1 MLMNTNAKQGV
12 LLAIAAY
19 LMWGIIPAYFKL
31 LNSMVPTE
39 ILMHRIIWSSLLL
52 MIIISV
58 KKNWSQISSILK
70 KPKTLLIL
78 IASASILAFNWWL
91 FIWAINNNHLLDA
104 SLGYYINPLLN
115 VALGMFFLG
124 ERLSKLQYAAVGL
137 AFVGVTIQ
145 VVTFGSF
152 PVVAFAL
159 AISFS
164 VYGLIRKTVSV
175 DSVSGLL
182 MESLLL
188 TIPAV
193 LYWWFMV
200 PTDASNMANNTIGF
214 NLLIMA
220 AGLITTAPLLCFVA
234 AARRLNYSTM
244 GFFQYI
250 GPSIMFM
257 FAVFIYGEKVG
268 EDRWVTFGFI
278 WTALIIYSVASILKM
293 KKDRKSN
300 KAIS

>member
-1 MLMNTNAKQGV
+1 MNTNAKQGV

-19 LMWGIIPAYFKL
+19 LMWGVIPAYFKL

-52 MIIISV
+52 VIIISV
-58 KKNWSQISSILK
+58 KKNWIQISNILK

-124 ERLSKLQYAAVGL
+124 ERLSKLQYAAVAL
-137 AFVGVTIQ
+137 AFIGVTIQ

-152 PVVAFAL
+152 PLVAFAL

-164 VYGLIRKTVSV
+164 IYGLIRKTVSV

-193 LYWWFMV
+193 IYWWFMV
-200 PTDASNMANNTIGF
+200 PTDASNMLNNSIGF

-278 WTALIIYSVASILKM
+278 WMALIIYSVASILKM
-293 KKDRKSN
+293 KKDRRIQTN
-300 KAIS
+300 R

>member
-1 MLMNTNAKQGV
+1 MNTNAKQGV

-19 LMWGIIPAYFKL
+19 LMWGVIPAYFKL

-52 MIIISV
+52 MIIISM
-58 KKNWSQISSILK
+58 KKNWIQISNILK
-70 KPKTLLIL
+70 KPKTILIL
-78 IASASILAFNWWL
+78 MASASILAFNWWL

-124 ERLSKLQYAAVGL
+124 ERLSKLQYAAVAL
-137 AFVGVTIQ
+137 AFIGVTIQ

-152 PVVAFAL
+152 PLVAFAL

-214 NLLIMA
+214 NLLLMSAGIM
-220 AGLITTAPLLCFVA
+220 TTAPLLCFVA

-257 FAVFIYGEKVG
+257 FAVFLYGEKVG

-293 KKDRKSN
+293 KKDKKIN

>member
-1 MLMNTNAKQGV
+1 MNTNAKQGV

-19 LMWGIIPAYFKL
+19 LMWGVIPAYFKL

-58 KKNWSQISSILK
+58 KKNWSQISNILK

-124 ERLSKLQYAAVGL
+124 ERLSKLQYAAVAL
-137 AFVGVTIQ
+137 AFIGVTIQ

-152 PVVAFAL
+152 PLVAFAL

-164 VYGLIRKTVSV
+164 IYGLIRKTVSV

-193 LYWWFMV
+193 IYWWFMV
-200 PTDASNMANNTIGF
+200 PTGASNMLNNSIGF

-244 GFFQYI
+244 GFIQYI

-278 WTALIIYSVASILKM
+278 WMALIIYSVASILKM
-293 KKDRKSN
+293 KKDKI
-300 KAIS
+300 K

>member
-1 MLMNTNAKQGV
+1 ML
-12 LLAIAAY
+12 
-19 LMWGIIPAYFKL
+19 
-31 LNSMVPTE
+31 
-39 ILMHRIIWSSLLL
+39 
-52 MIIISV
+52 
-58 KKNWSQISSILK
+58 
-70 KPKTLLIL
+70 
-78 IASASILAFNWWL
+78 
-91 FIWAINNNHLLDA
+91 
-104 SLGYYINPLLN
+104 
-115 VALGMFFLG
+115 FLG

-137 AFVGVTIQ
+137 AFIGVTIQ

-200 PTDASNMANNTIGF
+200 PTGASNMLNNSIGF

-278 WTALIIYSVASILKM
+278 WMALIIYSIASILKM

>member
-1 MLMNTNAKQGV
+1 
-12 LLAIAAY
+12 
-19 LMWGIIPAYFKL
+19 
-31 LNSMVPTE
+31 
-39 ILMHRIIWSSLLL
+39 
-52 MIIISV
+52 
-58 KKNWSQISSILK
+58 
-70 KPKTLLIL
+70 
-78 IASASILAFNWWL
+78 L

-164 VYGLIRKTVSV
+164 IYGLIRKTVSV

-293 KKDRKSN
+293 KKDRKNN

>member
-1 MLMNTNAKQGV
+1 MNTNTKHGV

-19 LMWGIIPAYFKL
+19 FMWGVIPAYFKL

-52 MIIISV
+52 VIIISV
-58 KKNWSQISSILK
+58 KKNWLQISNILK

-78 IASASILAFNWWL
+78 AASASILAINWWL

-124 ERLSKLQYAAVGL
+124 ERLSKLQYAAVAL
-137 AFVGVTIQ
+137 AFIGVTIQ

-164 VYGLIRKTVSV
+164 IYGLIRKTVSV

-278 WTALIIYSVASILKM
+278 WIALIIYSVASILKM
-293 KKDRKSN
+293 KRDKLHSN
-300 KAIS
+300 H

>member
-1 MLMNTNAKQGV
+1 MNTNAKQGV

-19 LMWGIIPAYFKL
+19 LMWGVIPAYFKL

-52 MIIISV
+52 VIIISM
-58 KKNWSQISSILK
+58 KKNWIQISNILK

-124 ERLSKLQYAAVGL
+124 ERLSKLQYAAVAL
-137 AFVGVTIQ
+137 AFIGVTIQ

-193 LYWWFMV
+193 IYWWFMV
-200 PTDASNMANNTIGF
+200 PTNASNMLNNSIGF

-250 GPSIMFM
+250 GPSIMFR

-278 WTALIIYSVASILKM
+278 WMALIIYSVASILKI
-293 KKDRKSN
+293 KKDKI
-300 KAIS
+300 K

>member
-1 MLMNTNAKQGV
+1 MNTNAKQGV

-19 LMWGIIPAYFKL
+19 LMWGVIPAYFKL

-52 MIIISV
+52 VIIISV
-58 KKNWSQISSILK
+58 KKNWIQIANILK
-70 KPKTLLIL
+70 NPKTMLIL

-124 ERLSKLQYAAVGL
+124 ERLSKLQYAAVAL
-137 AFVGVTIQ
+137 AFIGVTIQ

-152 PVVAFAL
+152 PLVAFAL

-164 VYGLIRKTVSV
+164 IYGLIRKTVSV

-200 PTDASNMANNTIGF
+200 PTGASNMANNTIGF

-278 WTALIIYSVASILKM
+278 WMALIVYSVASILKM
-293 KKDRKSN
+293 KKDRKG
-300 KAIS
+300 ISKK

>member
-1 MLMNTNAKQGV
+1 MNTNTKHGV

-19 LMWGIIPAYFKL
+19 FMWGVIPAYFKL

-52 MIIISV
+52 VIIISV
-58 KKNWSQISSILK
+58 KKNWLQISNILK

-78 IASASILAFNWWL
+78 AASASILAFNWWL

-124 ERLSKLQYAAVGL
+124 ERLSKLQYAAVAL
-137 AFVGVTIQ
+137 AFIGVTIQ

-164 VYGLIRKTVSV
+164 IYGLIRKTVSV

-278 WTALIIYSVASILKM
+278 WIALIIYSVASILKM
-293 KKDRKSN
+293 KRDKLHSN
-300 KAIS
+300 H